1 MIIDQEKAVAG
12 ATSVVNSLWIC
23 LTVIVWLL
31 VPLFKPVKDADI
43 DTKAVYK
50 THTLANWGQTGT
62 QSAAALAAGAATGSA
77 AGPTAGSADSASLAL
92 PGTK

>member
-62 QSAAALAAGAATGSA
+62 QSGAALAAGAATGCA
-77 AGPTAGSADSASLAL
+77 AGAP
-92 PGTK
+92 PGCPDKA